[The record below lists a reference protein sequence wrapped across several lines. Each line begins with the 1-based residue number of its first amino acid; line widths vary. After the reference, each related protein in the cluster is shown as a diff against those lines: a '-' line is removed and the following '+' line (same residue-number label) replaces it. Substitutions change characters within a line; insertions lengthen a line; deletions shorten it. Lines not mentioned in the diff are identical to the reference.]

1 MEIYNDNGDLCH
13 IIWRKQD
20 IQGERTDIVPEDNF
34 LQVAALRLGDKKTF
48 KPHQHVWNEFN
59 GYKIAQES
67 WVVILGQVKVDLYDT
82 KGVLLH
88 TDLLSPGDISIT
100 LQGGHNYTSEGISL
114 VYEFKTGPY
123 LGKDLDKVE
132 L

>member
-1 MEIYNDNGDLCH
+1 MIAA
-13 IIWRKQD
+13 RQ
-20 IQGERTDIVPEDNF
+20 DIVPEDNF
-34 LQVAALRLGDKKTF
+34 LQVAALRLEDKKTF
-48 KPHQHVWNEFN
+48 VPHQHIWQEFN

-67 WVVILGQVKVDLYDT
+67 WIVVAGQVKVDLYDT
-82 KGVLLH
+82 KGNLLH

-123 LGKDLDKVE
+123 YGKESDKVE